1 MSKRSI
7 APIAL
12 LTLLL
17 HLLPALSHAAEDPPA
32 RTAAAN
38 APAGRAT
45 DAKRGGIK
53 WLIVGMI
60 AAQAAD
66 IATTSLALRRGCVET
81 TYFGLQNRWAIGAMK
96 GGGAIVLGMTLP
108 LAHNKKPKLTKAL
121 AWAQIGSG
129 VLGATLNT
137 TRLPG
142 CR

>member
-1 MSKRSI
+1 MMI
-7 APIAL
+7 PIL
-12 LTLLL
+12 ILLL
-17 HLLPALSHAAEDPPA
+17 SLLPALLHAAEDPPA
-32 RTAAAN
+32 HTAVSP
-38 APAGRAT
+38 APIHRAT
-45 DAKRGGIK
+45 DAERGSIK
-53 WLIVGMI
+53 WLIFGMI

-81 TYFGLQNRWAIGAMK
+81 TYYGLQNRWAIGAMK

-108 LAHNKKPKLTKAL
+108 FAHNKKPKLSKAL

-129 VLGATLNT
+129 VLGATLNS

>member
-1 MSKRSI
+1 MPT
-7 APIAL
+7 ALVIAL
-12 LTLLL
+12 LS
-17 HLLPALSHAAEDPPA
+17 LLPAVSHAAEDPPA
-32 RTAAAN
+32 IAAA
-38 APAGRAT
+38 APAPTDRAT

-81 TYFGLQNRWAIGAMK
+81 TYYGLQNRWAIGAMK

-108 LAHNKKPKLTKAL
+108 FAHNKKPKLTKAL

-129 VLGATLNT
+129 VLGAALNT